1 MHCYEVTYYCF
12 DKIIFVKMNTPSQSI
27 IMNSYQYTP
36 VYFIQNP
43 TANQVSFIRATV
55 VTETNEKL

>member
-1 MHCYEVTYYCF
+1 
-12 DKIIFVKMNTPSQSI
+12 MNTPSQSI
-27 IMNSYQYTP
+27 IMNSCQYTP